1 MSQKFPNLNFGLYRD
16 DGLGCHSRIPAS
28 ELKKLH
34 RDIRALFASHDLRIT
49 LEDPAKQ
56 VNFLDVTLDLASG
69 TFWPYRKPNDTPLY
83 VNTMSSHPPPC

>member
-1 MSQKFPNLNFGLYRD
+1 MSQPYP
-16 DGLGCHSRIPAS
+16 CS

-56 VNFLDVTLDLASG
+56 VDFLDVTLDLASG
-69 TFWPYRKPNDTPLY
+69 TYWPYRKPNDTPLY
-83 VNTMSSHPPPC
+83 VNTMSSHPPTVLKQIPHGINKRLSSISSN